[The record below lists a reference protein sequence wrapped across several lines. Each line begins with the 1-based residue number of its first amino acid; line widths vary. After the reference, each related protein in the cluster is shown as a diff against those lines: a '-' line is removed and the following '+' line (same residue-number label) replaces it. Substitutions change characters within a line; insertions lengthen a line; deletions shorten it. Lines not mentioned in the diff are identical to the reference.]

1 MCGNVTCFQYY
12 KNNTLIE
19 ISQLTIVIDQPTG
32 FNYATGQPGNFPL
45 LQNTRLFV
53 NSIPNAK
60 EERLA
65 V

>member
-45 LQNTRLFV
+45 LQNTQNNIV
-53 NSIPNAK
+53 SIPNGK
-60 EERLA
+60 
-65 V
+65 